1 MIPSHRTRSAAA
13 VAVATLS
20 LAATSSVALTLAVP
34 SPDAGAYRN
43 HALTRNGDVARGRR
57 LFAEDARLNC
67 ANCHSVDGTASKAG
81 PDLRAAGDAFG
92 RRDLIQAILQPSATI
107 SPGYGLMT
115 VETRDGRT
123 VQGTLKKA
131 DDTGLELMGGDG
143 QRVRIATADVVS
155 RTGSTTS
162 LMPEGLQNALSLEEF
177 TDLVEYL
184 ASLRQPANSLAT
196 AHGMP
201 SEIPELATPVG
212 IRPRFDAPFTLPPGK
227 VQTGLT
233 SIHAVPG
240 VPDTFLVLHQR
251 GHIWRVSKTAAGESR
266 ATFLDLTGEVFS
278 ERGPNGLLHLAFHPK
293 VRENRRYFLKYQVL
307 DAGTVTTVLVEREL
321 TPDLTSD
328 SGKPGRR
335 LIAIPSVAEDHSGGC
350 VDFGPDGFLYFA
362 MGDTGPHHDPNG
374 HAQDMGRLL
383 GKMLRLDVDHVPEG
397 KAYGIP
403 SDNPFVGQAGV
414 RPEIWASGLR
424 NPWRFT
430 FDPANGDLWVADV
443 GQDREEEVD
452 LVHKGDNLG
461 WNVFEGFEAFS
472 SQYRKEGRSFVPP
485 VFAYG
490 RKFGNSI
497 TGGPVYRGQRKSS
510 FDGVYVCA
518 DFNSKRIFGVRQEGG
533 RLRQVRQIG
542 MLPDQPVSFGRDS
555 RGGILAVGFGGT
567 IYDLDLDVTDFDR
580 VKAP

>member
-1 MIPSHRTRSAAA
+1 MAASALALASSTPATAQAA
-13 VAVATLS
+13 D
-20 LAATSSVALTLAVP
+20 AA
-34 SPDAGAYRN
+34 AYRN
-43 HALTRNGDVARGRR
+43 HALTRNGDVERGRR
-57 LFAEDARLNC
+57 LFAADPRLNC

-81 PDLRAAGDAFG
+81 PDLCSAGDAFG

-123 VQGTLKKA
+123 LQGTLKKA
-131 DDTGLELMGGDG
+131 DDAGLELMGGDG
-143 QRVRIATADVVS
+143 QRVRVAAADIVS

-162 LMPEGLQNALSLEEF
+162 LMPEGLQNALTLEEF

-184 ASLRQPANSLAT
+184 ASLRQPANLLAT

-201 SEIPELATPVG
+201 AEIPELARPIG
-212 IRPRFDAPFTLPPGK
+212 IRALFERPFTLPPGK
-227 VQTGLT
+227 VHTGLT
-233 SIHAVPG
+233 SIHALPG
-240 VPDTFLVLHQR
+240 VPDTYLVLHQR
-251 GHIWRVSKTAAGESR
+251 GFIWRAEKSAAGESR
-266 ATFLDLTGEVFS
+266 SDFLDLTAEVFS

-307 DAGTVTTVLVEREL
+307 ENGTVTTVLVEREL
-321 TPDLTSD
+321 TPDLKSD

-350 VDFGPDGFLYFA
+350 VDFGPDGFLYLA

-383 GKMLRLDVDHVPEG
+383 GKMLRLDVDHVPAG
-397 KAYGIP
+397 QPYGIP
-403 SDNPFVGQAGV
+403 TDNPFVGQPGV

-430 FDPANGDLWVADV
+430 FDPATGDLWVADV

-472 SQYRKEGRSFVPP
+472 SQYRKEGRTFVPP
-485 VFAYG
+485 LFAYG
-490 RKFGNSI
+490 RKYGNSI
-497 TGGPVYRGQRKSS
+497 TGGPVFRGDPKSS
-510 FDGVYVCA
+510 FDGVYFCA
-518 DFNSKRIFGVRQEGG
+518 DFNSKRIFGVRQENGS
-533 RLRQVRQIG
+533 LRQVHQLG
-542 MLPDQPVSFGRDS
+542 VLPDQPVSFGRDS
-555 RGGILAVGFGGT
+555 RGGILAVGFAGT
-567 IYDLDLDVTDFDR
+567 VYSLDLSNSRFDQP
-580 VKAP
+580 KSP